1 MARARKQPTVHV
13 EVVGSVR
20 DRPMYERVMHWK
32 PHIEAI
38 YRALGYGDV
47 DVQPT
52 QSAIDEWEK
61 LNNKK
66 QIGA

>member
-1 MARARKQPTVHV
+1 MGRTSKKPNVIVRVH
-13 EVVGSVR
+13 GSVR

-38 YRALGYGDV
+38 YRDLGYGEV

-52 QSAIDEWEK
+52 QEAIDEWKK
-61 LNNKK
+61 LNKEK